1 MSQGPWMV
9 ASGAIR
15 LAVEVAPAR
24 GANVHA
30 GAAPPPLLLVHGT
43 TTDATLWEDTRDA
56 LNEGRDLYLLNR
68 RGRGGS
74 DDEAAYDVAAEG
86 RDVRAVLDAIAH
98 RHGGALVDVVAHSY
112 GALCFLLALAD
123 PACPVGRAVIYEPP
137 LLPPTL
143 LPSAAF
149 TAALHAELAAGQP
162 AAVVEAFFRQIEGLN
177 ERQLG
182 KLRGMRAWAMRVA
195 SAPTIPRE
203 LEGVRRYELPAAAL
217 GAWPRPVLHLVGGLS
232 PSVMRDASEKVAAC
246 FRLAKTELLPGQRHG
261 AMNSAPALFVDAV
274 LAFLVSSASS
284 AVPAR
289 GPG

>member
-1 MSQGPWMV
+1 MRRQAWRV

-15 LAVEVAPAR
+15 LAVEVAPATPAR
-24 GANVHA
+24 GGA
-30 GAAPPPLLLVHGT
+30 GAAPRPLLLVHGT
-43 TTDATLWEDTRDA
+43 TTDASLWDDTRDA

-74 DDEAAYDVAAEG
+74 DDEPVYDVAAEG
-86 RDVRAVLDAIAH
+86 RDLRAVLDAIAD
-98 RHGGALVDVVAHSY
+98 RHAGALVDVVAHSY

-123 PACPVGRAVIYEPP
+123 PTCPVGRAVIYEPP

-149 TAALHAELAAGQP
+149 TAALHADLAAGQRE
-162 AAVVEAFFRQIEGLN
+162 AVVEAFFRQIEGLN
-177 ERQLG
+177 DRQLA

-203 LEGVRRYELPAAAL
+203 LEGVRHYDLPAAGL

-232 PSVMRDASEKVAAC
+232 PSVMREASEKVAAC
-246 FRLAKTELLPGQRHG
+246 FRQAKTELLPGQRHG

-274 LAFLVSSASS
+274 LAFLVDPVGP
-284 AVPAR
+284 AVPES
-289 GPG
+289 GPA